1 MFKVDKT
8 VSLNDFD
15 TISQYIKWLCK
26 RKGITI
32 KKMCDDTGYMYN
44 TIAGNYK
51 YQYLSRQVLVD
62 VINYLEGDFNIAMN
76 LPYRK

>member
-15 TISQYIKWLCK
+15 TISQYIKWLWK

-76 LPYRK
+76 LPYKK

>member
-1 MFKVDKT
+1 MFKVDNS

-32 KKMCDDTGYMYN
+32 KKCVTIPAICITQLLVIIN
-44 TIAGNYK
+44 T
-51 YQYLSRQVLVD
+51 
-62 VINYLEGDFNIAMN
+62 NI
-76 LPYRK
+76 

>member
-1 MFKVDKT
+1 MFKVDNS

-26 RKGITI
+26 RKDITI

-76 LPYRK
+76 LPYKK

>member
-1 MFKVDKT
+1 MFKIDNS

>member
-1 MFKVDKT
+1 MFKVDNS

-32 KKMCDDTGYMYN
+32 KKMCNDTGYMYN

-76 LPYRK
+76 LPYKK

>member
-8 VSLNDFD
+8 VSINDFD

-76 LPYRK
+76 LPYKK

>member
-62 VINYLEGDFNIAMN
+62 VINYLESDFNIAMN

>member
-1 MFKVDKT
+1 MFKVDNS
-8 VSLNDFD
+8 VSLDDFD

-76 LPYRK
+76 LPYKK

>member
-51 YQYLSRQVLVD
+51 YQYLSRQILVD

-76 LPYRK
+76 LPYKK

>member
-1 MFKVDKT
+1 MFKIDNS

-76 LPYRK
+76 LPYKK

>member
-1 MFKVDKT
+1 MFKVDNS

>member
-51 YQYLSRQVLVD
+51 NQYLSRQVLVD

-76 LPYRK
+76 LPYKK

>member
-32 KKMCDDTGYMYN
+32 KKMCDATGYMYN

-76 LPYRK
+76 LPYKK

>member
-1 MFKVDKT
+1 MFKIDNS
-8 VSLNDFD
+8 VSLKDFD

-32 KKMCDDTGYMYN
+32 KQMCDDTGYKYN

-76 LPYRK
+76 LPYKK

>member
-51 YQYLSRQVLVD
+51 YQYLSRQALVD

-76 LPYRK
+76 LPYKK

>member
-1 MFKVDKT
+1 MTLTQFHNILNGFASVKV
-8 VSLNDFD
+8 LR
-15 TISQYIKWLCK
+15 L
-26 RKGITI
+26 

-76 LPYRK
+76 LPYKK

>member
-1 MFKVDKT
+1 M
-8 VSLNDFD
+8 
-15 TISQYIKWLCK
+15 KWLCK

-76 LPYRK
+76 LPYKK

>member
-1 MFKVDKT
+1 MFKVDNS

-51 YQYLSRQVLVD
+51 LGRRL
-62 VINYLEGDFNIAMN
+62 
-76 LPYRK
+76 

>member
-1 MFKVDKT
+1 MFKVDNS

-76 LPYRK
+76 LPYKK

>member
-1 MFKVDKT
+1 MFKVDQT

-76 LPYRK
+76 LPYKK

>member
-1 MFKVDKT
+1 MTLTQFHNISNGFASVKVLRLKKCARI
-8 VSLNDFD
+8 LA
-15 TISQYIKWLCK
+15 
-26 RKGITI
+26 
-32 KKMCDDTGYMYN
+32 KMCENTGYKYN

-51 YQYLSRQVLVD
+51 NQYLSRQTLVD

>member
-1 MFKVDKT
+1 M
-8 VSLNDFD
+8 
-15 TISQYIKWLCK
+15 KWLCK

-51 YQYLSRQVLVD
+51 YQYLSR
-62 VINYLEGDFNIAMN
+62 
-76 LPYRK
+76 

>member
-1 MFKVDKT
+1 
-8 VSLNDFD
+8 
-15 TISQYIKWLCK
+15 
-26 RKGITI
+26 
-32 KKMCDDTGYMYN
+32 MCDDTGYMYN

-76 LPYRK
+76 LPYKKIKERTTFSNRPYDTLHMFIVS